1 MDVILF
7 LQALEPRSVIRL
19 VFGAISWC
27 GDGPLYMLLFPLL
40 YWGKAPSVAVRY
52 GYLWGWA
59 VLVMT
64 VLKGHDTTLRPFLEA
79 PEQVAFL
86 QPLLAGFYWFPSQDL
101 LLAAYRQ
108 SPAFPSGH
116 ALVATALGLYLAAHT
131 PSVGWRWL
139 LGGGIVLIAVARVYL
154 GVHYPT
160 DVLAGSAIGALLW
173 ALATRV
179 RWPVLAAHGAR
190 WSLWP
195 WRGLLLTGT
204 LIGVLAVMAPE
215 TAVVWLL
222 LLSYPVLLIVA
233 RRPIAAYAANRGTAW
248 RTANAVGGC
257 VGVAGLLLATAP
269 LRSLGTLLSVPLVTA
284 WVTLGC
290 PYLLQH
296 LSPVLRHRVPRTG
309 SHGGQCAGSGQP
321 LEQGRPSSRRDGAG
335 EGLARAMAKVF
346 IWRN

>member
-1 MDVILF
+1 MDMILF
-7 LQALEPRSVIRL
+7 LQALEPRAVVRL
-19 VFGAISWC
+19 VFAGISWC
-27 GDGPLYMLLFPLL
+27 GDGPLYFLLFPLL

-59 VLVMT
+59 VLVMI
-64 VLKGHDTTLRPFLEA
+64 VLKGSTATMRPFLAA

-86 QPLLAGFYWFPSQDL
+86 QPLLAGFSWFPSPDL
-101 LLAAYRQ
+101 LREAYRQ
-108 SPAFPSGH
+108 SPTFPSGH

-131 PSVGWRWL
+131 PSVGWRCL
-139 LGGGIVLIAVARVYL
+139 LGGGIVLIPVARLYL

-179 RWPVLAAHGAR
+179 RWPVHASHEAR
-190 WSLWP
+190 WRLWP

-204 LIGVLAVMAPE
+204 LMGVLAVMALE
-215 TAVVWLL
+215 VAVVWLL
-222 LLSYPVLLIVA
+222 LLSYPVLLTVA
-233 RRPIAAYAANRGTAW
+233 RRPIAAYAADRGAEW

-257 VGVAGLLLATAP
+257 IGVGGLLLATAP
-269 LRSLGTLLSVPLVTA
+269 FRSLGMLLSVPLVTA

-296 LSPVLRHRVPRTG
+296 LKPVLRYRVQRTG
-309 SHGGQCAGSGQP
+309 SGGGQRAGSG
-321 LEQGRPSSRRDGAG
+321 
-335 EGLARAMAKVF
+335 
-346 IWRN
+346 

>member
-7 LQALEPRSVIRL
+7 LQALEPRSVVRF
-19 VFGAISWC
+19 VFAAVSWC

-64 VLKGHDTTLRPFLEA
+64 VLKGRGTTLRPFLAA

-108 SPAFPSGH
+108 NPAFPSGH
-116 ALVATALGLYLAAHT
+116 ALVATALGLYLTSHT

-139 LGGGIVLIAVARVYL
+139 LGGGIVLIPVARLYL
-154 GVHYPT
+154 GVHSPT
-160 DVLAGSAIGALLW
+160 DVLAGSAVGVVLW
-173 ALATRV
+173 SLSTRV
-179 RWPVLAAHGAR
+179 RWPALTRHMER
-190 WSLWP
+190 WGLRP
-195 WRGLLLTGT
+195 WHRLLLAVTFT
-204 LIGVLAVMAPE
+204 GVLAMISRDA
-215 TAVVWLL
+215 AVVWLM
-222 LLSYPVLLIVA
+222 LLSYPVLLTGA
-233 RRPIAAYAANRGTAW
+233 RRPIASFAVDRGAAW
-248 RTANAVGGC
+248 RTAHAVGSCLG
-257 VGVAGLLLATAP
+257 VGGLLIATAS

-290 PYLLQH
+290 PYLLQR
-296 LSPVLRHRVPRTG
+296 LYPVRRSLVQRTG
-309 SHGGQCAGSGQP
+309 SLGGQRAGSGQP
-321 LEQGRPSSRRDGAG
+321 ME
-335 EGLARAMAKVF
+335 
-346 IWRN
+346 